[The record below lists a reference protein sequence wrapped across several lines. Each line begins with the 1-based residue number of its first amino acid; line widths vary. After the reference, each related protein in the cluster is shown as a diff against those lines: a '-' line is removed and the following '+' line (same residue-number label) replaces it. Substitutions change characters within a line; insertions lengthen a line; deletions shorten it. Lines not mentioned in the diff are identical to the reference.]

1 MLKERTLTITPDALD
16 SMITDY
22 HWMVNA
28 IKEMRSEMVI
38 GAKTAQYGIEATLPK
53 AAGGVGDPIMQEAI
67 RRSKNIKRV
76 AEYEKKL
83 LEVQMLVERVTGD
96 REMQVLNWMLD
107 GKSKR
112 WIAANMG
119 LSHTH
124 IQNIKDN
131 IVEQMVG

>member
-28 IKEMRSEMVI
+28 IKEMRTEMVV

-83 LEVQMLVERVTGD
+83 LEVQTLLERVTGD

-107 GKSKR
+107 GKSMR
-112 WIAANMG
+112 WIGKVMG

-131 IVEQMVG
+131 ILKQMI

>member
-16 SMITDY
+16 SMITDH

-76 AEYEKKL
+76 VEYEKKH
-83 LEVQMLVERVTGD
+83 LEVQNLIERVAGD
-96 REMQVLNWMLD
+96 REVQVLNWMLD
-107 GKSKR
+107 GKSQR
-112 WIAANMG
+112 WIGQHMA
-119 LSHTH
+119 LSATS
-124 IQNIKDN
+124 IRRIKN
-131 IVEQMVG
+131 SIVCQMLA